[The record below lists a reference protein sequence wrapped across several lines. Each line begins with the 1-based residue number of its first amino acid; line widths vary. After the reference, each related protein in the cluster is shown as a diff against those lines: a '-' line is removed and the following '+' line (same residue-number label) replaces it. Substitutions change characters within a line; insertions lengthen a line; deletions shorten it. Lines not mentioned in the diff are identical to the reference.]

1 MGDMAFTEEFDV
13 VVVGAGHAGCEAAM
27 AAARMGLRTALFTL
41 NLDLIAQMSCNPAIG
56 GIAKGHLVREVDAL
70 GGVMGEVADACGIQF
85 RLLNTSR
92 GPAVWSPRAQ
102 CDKALYRVKMREVL
116 EGQRGLFIKQAEV
129 VDLVVVEG
137 AGGADGSHPTHRDEA
152 AMDGAREGLGRAQE
166 GGRAAHDAHVS
177 EARHGAPRVVEGVR
191 LRDGRVVYAKATVV
205 TTGTFLNGLIHCG
218 EQQYAAGR
226 SGEPAS
232 VLLGEALKRLGL
244 RECRLKTGTPPRLD
258 GRTIDWTKFEEQPGD
273 TDPTPFSFRAGMKGG
288 AGGFRPTHRDE
299 AAMNGAGGNLGSDGL
314 QPTHHDRAVM
324 NGARDHL
331 GRVERT
337 TEILS
342 EAQNDASLEGE
353 VGSWVPELRQ
363 VSCYIATTTPETLK
377 LIRENVH
384 RSPMYTGQIHAT
396 GPRYCPSIEDK
407 IVRFPEKTSHQFFLE
422 PEGLN
427 THEVYVNGMS
437 TSLPMEVQAAM
448 VHSIPGLENA
458 EMLRPGYAIEYD
470 AIDPTEL
477 DRTLGVKKY
486 EGLFL
491 AGQING
497 TSGYEEAA
505 CQGLMAGINAALWAK
520 EILHPTH
527 RDGTAMNG
535 APGLRDSVHPTHD
548 GEAAMNGAPG
558 LRDSVHPTHDG
569 EAAMNGAPESLGFTG
584 FTLDRTEGYTGIL
597 IDDLISKGT
606 NEPYRMFTSRAEFR
620 LHLRIDNADRRLTP
634 HGRRLGLIG
643 DEAWA
648 AYEAKMAR
656 AAAFE
661 RVLEQKV
668 GDRAD
673 AVVELLGEAL
683 RGDVTGLKAQTF
695 AQVLK
700 RPEVTVEGLWPVLRG
715 VVEEVRELGVWVGR
729 GASYILPMPMEPS
742 WMGHLSV
749 SAEREKTDAGVLR
762 SAQNDSDEIRG
773 RLPAWVRNEMK
784 TVETE
789 IKYAGYLE
797 QQRRSMAKLKR
808 DEERVIPAWFDYKA
822 CSGLSREM
830 VETLGR
836 VRPRTLGQASR
847 IQGVTPAA
855 VTLVNCFIEIQARRQ
870 TA

>member
-1 MGDMAFTEEFDV
+1 VSFTEQYDV
-13 VVVGAGHAGCEAAM
+13 AVVGAGHAGCEAAM

-116 EGQRGLFIKQAEV
+116 EGQRNLFIKQAEV
-129 VDLVVVEG
+129 VDLMVE
-137 AGGADGSHPTHRDEA
+137 DSVETHV
-152 AMDGAREGLGRAQE
+152 RESG
-166 GGRAAHDAHVS
+166 
-177 EARHGAPRVVEGVR
+177 HGAPRVVTGLK
-191 LRDGRVVYAKATVV
+191 LRDGRVVYAAATVV

-218 EQQYAAGR
+218 EQQYTAGR

-232 VLLGEALKRLGL
+232 VLLGESLKKLGL

-258 GRTIDWTKFEEQPGD
+258 GRTIDWSRFEEQPGD
-273 TDPTPFSFRAGMKGG
+273 ADPTPFSFRTKSI
-288 AGGFRPTHRDE
+288 P
-299 AAMNGAGGNLGSDGL
+299 
-314 QPTHHDRAVM
+314 
-324 NGARDHL
+324 
-331 GRVERT
+331 
-337 TEILS
+337 
-342 EAQNDASLEGE
+342 
-353 VGSWVPELRQ
+353 LRQ
-363 VSCYIATTTPETLK
+363 IVCHIAHTTDETLR

-384 RSPMYTGQIHAT
+384 RSPMYTGQIAAI

-407 IVRFPEKTSHQFFLE
+407 IVRFPEKTRHQFFLE

-427 THEVYVNGMS
+427 THEVYINGMS

-477 DRTLGVKKY
+477 DRALRVKSF

-505 CQGLMAGINAALWAK
+505 CQGLMAGINAALAVK
-520 EILHPTH
+520 
-527 RDGTAMNG
+527 
-535 APGLRDSVHPTHD
+535 
-548 GEAAMNGAPG
+548 GEPAFM
-558 LRDSVHPTHDG
+558 
-569 EAAMNGAPESLGFTG
+569 
-584 FTLDRTEGYTGIL
+584 LDRTEGYTGIL

-634 HGRRLGLIG
+634 HGRRLGLI
-643 DEAWA
+643 DDAAWA
-648 AYEAKMAR
+648 DYEAKQAR
-656 AAAFE
+656 AVAFE
-661 RVLEQKV
+661 KLLATARV
-668 GDRAD
+668 R
-673 AVVELLGEAL
+673 VEELPVALVEKL
-683 RGDVTGLKAQTF
+683 RGDTASVNGQTF
-695 AQVLK
+695 AQFLK
-700 RPEVTVEGLWPVLRG
+700 RPELQVEELAPVL
-715 VVEEVRELGVWVGR
+715 
-729 GASYILPMPMEPS
+729 
-742 WMGHLSV
+742 
-749 SAEREKTDAGVLR
+749 AERLAAESALAPWVAAMREAG
-762 SAQNDSDEIRG
+762 ST

-789 IKYAGYLE
+789 IKYAGYLD
-797 QQRRSMAKLKR
+797 QQRRSIEKMRRA
-808 DEERVIPAWFDYKA
+808 EEKAIPAWFNYA
-822 CSGLSREM
+822 AVSGLSTEM
-830 VETLGR
+830 KQVLSR
-836 VRPRTLGQASR
+836 VRPQTLGQASR
-847 IQGVTPAA
+847 IAGVTPAA
-855 VTLVNCFIEIQARRQ
+855 ISLIHVYIEIQAQ
-870 TA
+870 QMAGNSWQVKSASK

>member
-1 MGDMAFTEEFDV
+1 MAFTEEFDV

-116 EGQRGLFIKQAEV
+116 EGQLGLFIKQAEV
-129 VDLVVVEG
+129 VGLEVQ
-137 AGGADGSHPTHRDEA
+137 
-152 AMDGAREGLGRAQE
+152 GARPRAQGE
-166 GGRAAHDAHVS
+166 GDDPTLSDETAKDG
-177 EARHGAPRVVEGVR
+177 PPKVVTGVR
-191 LRDGRVVYAKATVV
+191 LRDGRVVHAKAVVV

-273 TDPTPFSFRAGMKGG
+273 ADPTPFSFRAKVPG
-288 AGGFRPTHRDE
+288 AGRQGETSTK
-299 AAMNGAGGNLGSDGL
+299 A
-314 QPTHHDRAVM
+314 
-324 NGARDHL
+324 
-331 GRVERT
+331 T
-337 TEILS
+337 TETLS
-342 EAQNDASLEGE
+342 ASAQNDGTGKGTAGSFDKLRTGSSSTAANAASAQDDSSKDE
-353 VGSWVPELRQ
+353 VSPGSWRPELRQ
-363 VSCYIATTTPETLK
+363 VSCYIAQTTPETMR
-377 LIRENVH
+377 LIRENAH
-384 RSPMYTGQIHAT
+384 RSPMYTGQISAI

-407 IVRFPEKTSHQFFLE
+407 VVRFPEKAGHQFFLE

-448 VHSIPGLENA
+448 VRSIPGLENA

-477 DRTLGVKKY
+477 DRTLKVKKY
-486 EGLFL
+486 DGLFL

-505 CQGLMAGINAALWAK
+505 CQGLMAGINAALWARWEK
-520 EILHPTH
+520 ERASGLHPTLC
-527 RDGTAMNG
+527 DETAKDG
-535 APGLRDSVHPTHD
+535 APGRS
-548 GEAAMNGAPG
+548 G
-558 LRDSVHPTHDG
+558 
-569 EAAMNGAPESLGFTG
+569 PEGFW
-584 FTLDRTEGYTGIL
+584 LDRTEGYTGIL

-634 HGRRLGLIG
+634 HGRRLGLI
-643 DEAWA
+643 DDRAWA
-648 AYEAKMAR
+648 AYEAKQAR

-661 RVLEQKV
+661 R
-668 GDRAD
+668 
-673 AVVELLGEAL
+673 LLGRRVGESASQLVSLLGDTL
-683 RGDVTGLKAQTF
+683 RGDVTDLRVQTW

-700 RPEVTVEGLWPVLRG
+700 RPEVTVEGLWPVLRELMEK
-715 VVEEVRELGVWVGR
+715 VPELGAW
-729 GASYILPMPMEPS
+729 LE
-742 WMGHLSV
+742 
-749 SAEREKTDAGVLR
+749 TDAGPSTSRVPR
-762 SAQNDSDEIRG
+762 FAQDDKRG
-773 RLPAWVRNEMK
+773 ERLPAWVRNEMK

-797 QQRRSMAKLKR
+797 QQKKVMEKLKR
-808 DEERVIPAWFDYKA
+808 GEGRVIPAWFDYAA

-836 VRPRTLGQASR
+836 VRPKTLGQASR

-855 VTLVNCFIEIQARRQ
+855 VSLVNCFIEIQGRRAVVSGQ
-870 TA
+870 G